1 MIGYHTKPLG
11 KSRHFFNV
19 RAQIGREIMRSK
31 EAQCNTKD

>member
-1 MIGYHTKPLG
+1 MKPLG

-31 EAQCNTKD
+31 EALCNTKD